1 MNTLFVGQ
9 NIINLDETDSTNTY
23 ATNLIKKQPVVE
35 GTLVIANKQTK
46 GRGQLGNA
54 WQSEGGKNITF
65 SLVLHPGFLSTE
77 KQFYLSKITSLAV
90 FGMLTEFL
98 NISLYGIKIKW
109 PNDILVN
116 NNKIAGILIENIL
129 RGNFLQSSVI
139 GVGIN
144 INQLNFT
151 GIDKQA
157 TSLAVLLKKEFNLKD
172 LLQLFC
178 KHFEVLYLTL
188 KQNNFHKINQAYL
201 KQLYGFN
208 EWANYSVLQKT
219 FTAKITAIEES
230 GLLVLTN
237 QQQEVLKFNFKEV
250 TFLE

>member
-9 NIINLDETDSTNTY
+9 NIIDLDETESTNTY
-23 ATNLIKKQPVVE
+23 ATNLIKEQPVAE
-35 GTLVIANKQTK
+35 GTLVFTNKQTK
-46 GRGQLGNA
+46 GRGQLGNT
-54 WQSEGGKNITF
+54 WQAESGKNLTF

-77 KQFYLSKITSLAV
+77 RQFYLSKITSLAV

-144 INQLNFT
+144 INQLNFA
-151 GIDKQA
+151 GINKQV

-178 KHFEVLYLTL
+178 KHFEALYLTL
-188 KQNNFHKINQAYL
+188 KQDNFDKINQAYL

-208 EWANYSVLQKT
+208 EWANYSAFQKT
-219 FTAKITAIEES
+219 FRAKITAIEES

-237 QQQEVLKFNFKEV
+237 QQQEVSKFNFKEV